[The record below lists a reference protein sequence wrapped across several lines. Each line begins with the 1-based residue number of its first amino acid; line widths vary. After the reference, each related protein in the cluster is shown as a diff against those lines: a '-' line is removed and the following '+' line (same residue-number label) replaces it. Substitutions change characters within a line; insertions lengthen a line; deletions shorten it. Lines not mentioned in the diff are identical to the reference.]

1 MMVLARSCSH
11 MRSTSARAR
20 AGSLS
25 ATSTSIY
32 LPWRTLPTEP
42 KPSAWSAPAIALPC
56 GSSTPGF
63 SVMVMRAFMLPSF
76 ASVLF
81 RAHQHRARARPRRV
95 VDMKPESA
103 RHLLIGLDQAAH
115 VAAEAVLVE
124 LVLRLDVPQPATI
137 GRDLVS
143 KHDAHL
149 FVVPEPA
156 ELAFEVDESYA
167 DAEKEAR
174 EEVVDAE
181 RERHDVVD
189 LLGRR
194 PAEGGNM
201 LLGDHRVAELV
212 VLVIELDDRAR
223 ERRSLVDAH
232 PSRERSG
239 GDVAH
244 HHLERDDLDLADQ
257 LLTHIE
263 PLDEMRRHADLAEL
277 LEQILGDAVVEDTFA
292 LDLVVLLVVEGGG
305 VVLEMLDERPGLRAL
320 IEDLGF
326 AFVDAPAAVHGW
338 FLTHDWLQLLT
349 NAKRAGERLTQA
361 ARNLQIAIA
370 GIDSRGLGPTLA

>member
-32 LPWRTLPTEP
+32 FPWRTLPTAP

-63 SVMVMRAFMLPSF
+63 SVIVMRAFMLPSF
-76 ASVLF
+76 ASPLF
-81 RAHQHRARARPRRV
+81 GAHQHWARACPGRV
-95 VDMKPESA
+95 VDMQPEPA
-103 RHLLIGLDQAAH
+103 RHLLISLDQAAH
-115 VAAEAVLVE
+115 VAAKAVLVE
-124 LVLRLDVPQPATI
+124 LVLGLDVPQPAAI
-137 GRDLVS
+137 GRDLVRQ
-143 KHDAHL
+143 HDAHL
-149 FVVPEPA
+149 LVVPQPA
-156 ELAFEVDESYA
+156 ELAFEVDEPDA
-167 DAEKEAR
+167 DAEKQAR
-174 EEVVDAE
+174 QEVVDAE
-181 RERHDVVD
+181 RERHDGVD
-189 LLGRR
+189 LLRR
-194 PAEGGNM
+194 GPAEGGDV
-201 LLGDHRVAELV
+201 LLGDHRIAELV

-223 ERRSLVDAH
+223 QRRPLVNAK
-232 PSRERSG
+232 SCRELTG

-263 PLDEMRRHADLAEL
+263 PLDEMRRHADLAEF
-277 LEQILGDAVVEDTFA
+277 LEQILGDAVVEDTLA

-320 IEDLGF
+320 IEDLGL
-326 AFVDAPAAVHGW
+326 AFVHFPPAVH
-338 FLTHDWLQLLT
+338 
-349 NAKRAGERLTQA
+349 A
-361 ARNLQIAIA
+361 
-370 GIDSRGLGPTLA
+370 